1 MKIAIVTDTHHGAR
15 GDSQAMLNYQK
26 KFFDDI
32 FFPTLK
38 EQGITH
44 IVHMGDIVDRRTSIN
59 FNTVKHL
66 REDFLDPLVANG
78 MTMDVIC
85 GNHDV
90 YYKSTNTV
98 NAFDSI
104 FGDYRDIITTYIDA
118 QHNSQTGALYLPWI
132 NKENEQ
138 ASYDA
143 LINSEARFVFGH
155 LEINGFEMMRG
166 HTCDHGILKST
177 FQGFESV
184 FSGHFHHKSSQGN
197 IHYLGA
203 PYEMT
208 WSDYD
213 SPRGFHLF
221 DTETGDIEF
230 VQNPYNLFVK
240 IIYRGTSKG
249 LRTEGLEGAYIKV
262 VVDEK
267 SDPYEFDKY
276 IELLE
281 NRLPSDIK
289 IVEAITQDTNDEIIS
304 QVDDTQTIL
313 VNTIDKLDV
322 EVDKNKLKQLL
333 NDLYT
338 EALDIE
344 RDA

>member
-1 MKIAIVTDTHHGAR
+1 
-15 GDSQAMLNYQK
+15 
-26 KFFDDI
+26 
-32 FFPTLK
+32 
-38 EQGITH
+38 
-44 IVHMGDIVDRRTSIN
+44 
-59 FNTVKHL
+59 
-66 REDFLDPLVANG
+66 
-78 MTMDVIC
+78 
-85 GNHDV
+85 
-90 YYKSTNTV
+90 
-98 NAFDSI
+98 
-104 FGDYRDIITTYIDA
+104 
-118 QHNSQTGALYLPWI
+118 
-132 NKENEQ
+132 
-138 ASYDA
+138 
-143 LINSEARFVFGH
+143 
-155 LEINGFEMMRG
+155 
-166 HTCDHGILKST
+166 
-177 FQGFESV
+177 FQGFEAV

-230 VQNPYNLFVK
+230 IQNPYNLFVK

-267 SDPYEFDKY
+267 GDPYEFDKY
-276 IELLE
+276 IERLE
-281 NRLPSDIK
+281 SGLPSDIK

-313 VNTIDKLDV
+313 ANTIDKLDV

-344 RDA
+344 NDA